1 MPSWGL
7 LVPSWGLLG
16 LPMPENH
23 VFLRVVEHPV
33 LENHVFLRVWG
44 LPLREIAC
52 FYVFCVEFW
61 GGLGFQCRCPVRV
74 KGRSR
79 LPPPRAV
86 YNNIQQFSAYLNNT
100 Y

>member
-44 LPLREIAC
+44 LSLLEIKCFHVFWEGLGAEVMWSGRGKRPLRA
-52 FYVFCVEFW
+52 
-61 GGLGFQCRCPVRV
+61 
-74 KGRSR
+74 
-79 LPPPRAV
+79 PPPSRGTTTI
-86 YNNIQQFSAYLNNT
+86 YYSFQLT
-100 Y
+100 